1 MMPIPTSSP
10 ATANGP
16 SADASAKRQMVIFI
30 RSLRFD
36 TAISQD
42 VDYRNI
48 VILLR
53 LLRLQARS
61 HIVPTSD
68 SRQITPMVTTLGEA
82 LDAGWR
88 LHIRCAWGRRE
99 GLKSVREC
107 KGRLDADLRTL
118 VWTRGRDY
126 PIARLESRL
135 KCPACGSRRVLV
147 AFIPPSESSRAS
159 LSA

>member
-1 MMPIPTSSP
+1 MPIPTSSP

-16 SADASAKRQMVIFI
+16 SADASAKRQIVIFI

-36 TAISQD
+36 TAISQ
-42 VDYRNI
+42 VGYRNI
-48 VILLR
+48 VT